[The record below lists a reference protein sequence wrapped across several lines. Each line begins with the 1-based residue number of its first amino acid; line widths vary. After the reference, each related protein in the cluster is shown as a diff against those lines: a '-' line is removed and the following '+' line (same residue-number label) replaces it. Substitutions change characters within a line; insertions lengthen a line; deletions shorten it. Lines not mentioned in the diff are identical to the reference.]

1 MTPLSLV
8 VLLTA
13 GADPAPPLPPPG
25 PFKWVPES
33 CFKELRARAAALK
46 VVDPAAPPG
55 GGPSF
60 LYRPA
65 FAIDHT
71 IRLPARPYQP
81 QPGDI
86 MLATDGSLFWT
97 LMHNAAGTSHPTHSG
112 VVFAMPDGRMAILE
126 GGPHDT
132 MRCRILEAIPHL
144 ACYEAEGRVWVR
156 PRSVPLTPDQSRRL
170 TGFALATDLREFAV
184 GRLAVQLTP
193 FRTRGPVRTCF
204 VGKPKGLTRD
214 GYFCSELVI
223 EALVYAGLI
232 DAATARPSATY
243 PRDIFF
249 GSSLNPYINRHL
261 KLKEW
266 HPPSRWTGTPVVDC
280 RP

>member
-1 MTPLSLV
+1 MTPLCLV
-8 VLLTA
+8 ALLA
-13 GADPAPPLPPPG
+13 GADPVMPPAG
-25 PFKWVPES
+25 PYAWVPES
-33 CFKELRARAAALK
+33 CFKQLKARAAALK
-46 VVDPAAPPG
+46 IADPMLPPT

-60 LYRPA
+60 LYQPA

-71 IRLPARPYQP
+71 LRLPARPYQP

-97 LMHNAAGTSHPTHSG
+97 AMHNLAGTSHPTHSG
-112 VVFAMPDGRMAILE
+112 IVFAMPDGRMAILE

-144 ACYEAEGRVWVR
+144 ASYEAEGRVWVR
-156 PRSVPLTPDQSRRL
+156 PRSCPLTPQQSAKL
-170 TGFALATDLREFAV
+170 TEFALAVDLKKF
-184 GRLAVQLTP
+184 GIWRLGGQLTLL
-193 FRTRGPVRTCF
+193 RTRGPIKTAF
-204 VGKPKGLTRD
+204 VGKPNGLNRD
-214 GYFCSELVI
+214 SYFCSELVI
-223 EALVYAGLI
+223 EALVYSGLI

-249 GSSLNPYINRHL
+249 GSSLNPHINRHL

-266 HPPSRWTGTPVVDC
+266 HPPARWTGMPVK
-280 RP
+280 

>member
-1 MTPLSLV
+1 MMPLSLV
-8 VLLTA
+8 VLLAA
-13 GADPAPPLPPPG
+13 GADPSMPPAG
-25 PFKWVPES
+25 PYAWVPES
-33 CFKELRARAAALK
+33 CFKRLRARAAALDIA
-46 VVDPAAPPG
+46 DPTQPPR

-60 LYRPA
+60 LYQPA

-71 IRLPARPYQP
+71 LRLPARPYAP

-144 ACYEAEGRVWVR
+144 ASYEAEGRVWVR
-156 PRSVPLTPDQSRRL
+156 PRSCPITSEQSAKLTE
-170 TGFALATDLREFAV
+170 FALAADLRKFAM
-184 GRLAVQLTP
+184 GRLGLQLTP

-204 VGKPKGLTRD
+204 VGKPQGLARD
-214 GYFCSELVI
+214 SYFCSELVC
-223 EALVYAGLI
+223 EAAVYAGLL
-232 DAATARPSATY
+232 DAATTRPSATY

-249 GSSLNPYINRHL
+249 GASPNPYIDRHL
-261 KLKEW
+261 KMVGWE
-266 HPPSRWTGTPVVDC
+266 PPARWTAAPLLDI
-280 RP
+280 RR

>member
-1 MTPLSLV
+1 MTPLCLV
-8 VLLTA
+8 ALLA
-13 GADPAPPLPPPG
+13 GADPAMPPAG
-25 PFKWVPES
+25 PYAWVPES
-33 CFKELRARAAALK
+33 CFKQLRARAAALK
-46 VVDPAAPPG
+46 IVDPMLPPT

-60 LYRPA
+60 LYQPA

-71 IRLPARPYQP
+71 LRLPARPYNP

-97 LMHNAAGTSHPTHSG
+97 AMHNLAGTSHPTHSG
-112 VVFAMPDGRMAILE
+112 IVFAMPDGRMAVLE

-144 ACYEAEGRVWVR
+144 ASYEAEGRVWIR
-156 PRSVPLTPDQSRRL
+156 PRSCPLTPQQSAKL
-170 TGFALATDLREFAV
+170 TEFALAADLRQFAV
-184 GRLAVQLTP
+184 GRLGVQLTP
-193 FRTRGPVRTCF
+193 FRTRGPIKTAF
-204 VGKPKGLTRD
+204 VGRPNGLGRD

-223 EALVYAGLI
+223 EAMVYAGLI
-232 DAATARPSATY
+232 DAKTARPSATY

-266 HPPSRWTGTPVVDC
+266 HPPARWTGMPVDAG
-280 RP
+280 R